1 MNIDKSLDLLI
12 KAAETNQ
19 EYNTNGYLLNSRT
32 YENYIDNATWIDF
45 VAEMKEQYPVA
56 YSAYGEGAGDELG
69 IKKVGKYPP
78 KMASY
83 GSSSRMIYLLSRN
96 IPDFRFEEKLPT
108 TVGGIAHL
116 DGFLCK
122 GKTKIFVEAKCRE
135 PYSAKSYI
143 IDRKYENLYRYIDDS
158 PDVDFRCSIT
168 VINDEKMNVK
178 FIARGME
185 ITRFDIKQ
193 MISHLLGIATQQLQQ
208 QSEEKI
214 CFLYLLYNPR
224 VLEIKDEKVKN
235 KIYNIYNTEIKECDN
250 IPFPSLYGVILNY
263 LRTYKIKND
272 NLNFDNCVRI
282 FTFNRCDQNT
292 YLDRI
297 DSIYDK
303 RNLDIDFTKELLRNL
318 PSSIYNPAVLVSN
331 KRELLDDLVNER
343 IAEIKKSSFRIVE
356 INDINDMK
364 NIAWDEQTVLII
376 KDIQRYESN
385 VLFSDEFV
393 TLFNIAKSK
402 GTQMIITA
410 DRSAQY
416 LDFDN
421 RVYARLQSGVIA
433 EIENKD

>member
-1 MNIDKSLDLLI
+1 MSIDKSLDLLI
-12 KAAETNQ
+12 KATEINKEENAS
-19 EYNTNGYLLNSRT
+19 GYLINNRT
-32 YENYIDNATWIDF
+32 YENYIDNATWMDF
-45 VAEMKEQYPVA
+45 VTEMKEQYPVA

-116 DGFLCK
+116 DGFLYK

-135 PYSAKSYI
+135 PYSAKAYI
-143 IDRKYENLYRYIDDS
+143 IDRKYESLYRYIDGN
-158 PDVDFRCSIT
+158 PDVDFKCNIT
-168 VINDEKMNVK
+168 VIDDEKMNVK
-178 FIARGME
+178 FIANGME

-214 CFLYLLYNPR
+214 CFLYLLYNPS
-224 VLEIKDEKVKN
+224 VLEIEDEKVKN
-235 KIYNIYNTEIKECDN
+235 KIYDIYNTETEECDN

-272 NLNFDNCVRI
+272 NLNLDTCVRM

-292 YLDRI
+292 YIHEL
-297 DSIYDK
+297 SGVYDK
-303 RNLDIDFTKELLRNL
+303 RNLDIAFARELLRNL
-318 PSSIYNPAVLVSN
+318 PNSTYNPAVFVSGEG
-331 KRELLDDLVNER
+331 KLLDDLVNER
-343 IAEIKKSSFRIVE
+343 IAEIRKTSFNIVE
-356 INDINDMK
+356 INNTNDMK
-364 NIAWDEQTVLII
+364 NVVWSNPNVLLI
-376 KDIQRYESN
+376 KNIQQYESD
-385 VLFSDEFV
+385 VSFSDEFV
-393 TLFNIAKSK
+393 KLYEIAKSK

-410 DRSAQY
+410 DRSVQH

-421 RVYARLQSGVIA
+421 RVYARLQNGVIA
-433 EIENKD
+433 EIENKV

>member
-19 EYNTNGYLLNSRT
+19 EHNANGYLLNNRT

-45 VAEMKEQYPVA
+45 VAEMKKQYPVA
-56 YSAYGEGAGDELG
+56 FSAYGEGAGDELG

-96 IPDFRFEEKLPT
+96 IPDFYFEEKLPT

-116 DGFLCK
+116 DGYLCK

-135 PYSAKSYI
+135 PYSSKSYI
-143 IDRKYENLYRYIDDS
+143 IDRKYEGLYRYIDDN
-158 PDVDFRCSIT
+158 PNVDLKCNIT
-168 VINDEKMNVK
+168 VIDDEKMNVK
-178 FIARGME
+178 FIAKGME

-208 QSEEKI
+208 EFEEKI

-224 VLEIKDEKVKN
+224 VLEIEDEKVKN
-235 KIYNIYNTEIKECDN
+235 KIYDIYNTEISECDN
-250 IPFPSLYGVILNY
+250 IPFASLYGVILNY
-263 LRTYKIKND
+263 LRTFKIEND
-272 NLNFDNCVRI
+272 NLNLDTCVRM

-292 YLDRI
+292 YLDEINGVNDKI
-297 DSIYDK
+297 D
-303 RNLDIDFTKELLRNL
+303 LDIEFVSELLRNL
-318 PSSIYNPAVLVSN
+318 PSSLYNPTVFVSN
-331 KRELLDDLVNER
+331 GRKLLDDLVNEC
-343 IAEIKKSSFRIVE
+343 IAEIRESSFSIVE

-364 NIAWDEQTVLII
+364 NVVWNEQMILII
-376 KDIQRYESN
+376 RDIQRYESY
-385 VLFSDEFV
+385 VHFSDEFV
-393 TLFNIAKSK
+393 KLFDIAKSK
-402 GTQMIITA
+402 GTQMIITT
-410 DRSAQY
+410 DRSARN

-433 EIENKD
+433 EIVNND